1 MLSRRIAVPL
11 SFAVMSVEY
20 WLIVK
25 VSTLMD
31 LAPLTATSPKFLMT
45 AHKMNLKRIL
55 LGTVDKRYYK
65 R

>member
-25 VSTLMD
+25 VSTFGPID
-31 LAPLTATSPKFLMT
+31 SDEPEISNDSTYDEFEDNSAR
-45 AHKMNLKRIL
+45 NC
-55 LGTVDKRYYK
+55 
-65 R
+65 